1 MRMVVGVGAVAA
13 LIMVSSAATAA
24 SAGQAAGPRHATDGV
39 PNGNGTVHKEVTAL
53 RISPWNPRRDSDV
66 RVIVRCPLEA
76 TDSIVASSALN
87 PAGSRRH
94 SRELGIG
101 LDDDGYG
108 HDTEAVAFDSKLGV
122 RHVSLKCLKVEVD
135 EHTLVRHIDLIT
147 RLDTTLKV
155 RKRIVPSLRC
165 LGVGFIT
172 CHKGKGGAG
181 NGAEAEARSIAE
193 AQQTSDQP
201 G

>member
-1 MRMVVGVGAVAA
+1 V
-13 LIMVSSAATAA
+13 
-24 SAGQAAGPRHATDGV
+24 QKD
-39 PNGNGTVHKEVTAL
+39 VTAL

-76 TDSIVASSALN
+76 TDAIVASSALN

-122 RHVSLKCLKVEVD
+122 RAVWLKCLKVEVD
-135 EHTLVRHIDLIT
+135 DHTLVRHITLIS

-165 LGVGFIT
+165 LGVGFIE
-172 CHKGKGGAG
+172 CHKKNGG
-181 NGAEAEARSIAE
+181 NGGSAADEAASIAE
-193 AQQTSDQP
+193 AQATSDQP
-201 G
+201 T